1 MGQVWIMCVRVGS
14 RPDHP
19 RSPRVPPCLLADRPC
34 RGVTD
39 RPAWSG
45 SEAWG
50 PGTRPLAAA
59 VASSRRVALLGP
71 LPLTALADA
80 ERGWSG
86 LATRDRSQLLRSGSL
101 PTARGGIRPLGGY
114 CFTYAGY
121 ARWPAA
127 IPPGPSWLPACPPT
141 SSAGWCARGVC
152 FTNVPNGLGCARR
165 TH

>member
-1 MGQVWIMCVRVGS
+1 MCVGVGA

-34 RGVTD
+34 RGVID
-39 RPAWSG
+39 RPACSG

-71 LPLTALADA
+71 LPLTALAGA

-114 CFTYAGY
+114 CLLRGLCPLAGSHPPWTLL
-121 ARWPAA
+121 AAGVPADDV
-127 IPPGPSWLPACPPT
+127 GGL
-141 SSAGWCARGVC
+141 VC
-152 FTNVPNGLGCARR
+152 GRCVQHERAEWSRVCQAYP
-165 TH
+165 